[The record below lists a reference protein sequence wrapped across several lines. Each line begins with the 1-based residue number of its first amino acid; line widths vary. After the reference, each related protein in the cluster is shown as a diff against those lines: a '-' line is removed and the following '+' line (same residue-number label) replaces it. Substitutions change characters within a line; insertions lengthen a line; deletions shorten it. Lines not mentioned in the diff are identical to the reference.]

1 MEHEKKIIFSATQ
14 PSGKITLGN
23 YLGALRNWVSLQE
36 DYHALYCVAD
46 EHAITVR
53 QDPAALRRQALC
65 HPSENPP
72 YRDHHLLRRLL
83 WGDHRGKQHLGRPG
97 SDEAGRPAHL

>member
-53 QDPAALRRQALC
+53 QDRRR
-65 HPSENPP
+65 S
-72 YRDHHLLRRLL
+72 
-83 WGDHRGKQHLGRPG
+83 
-97 SDEAGRPAHL
+97 AGRPWSSMPSLLPVVWTRKRAPFLFSPMCPSMRNWPGPSTAIPCTGN

>member
-53 QDPAALRRQALC
+53 QDPAALRRQTLELYAQFIACGLDPERAPFLFSPMC
-65 HPSENPP
+65 PSMRN
-72 YRDHHLLRRLL
+72 
-83 WGDHRGKQHLGRPG
+83 WPG
-97 SDEAGRPAHL
+97 PSTAIPCTGN